1 MRLSWAAA
9 KPPTAA
15 LPDGIRIRELSM
27 ADEVAL
33 GGLMWDAFSGTVEGE
48 YADPSDAGMDAAET
62 LAGKRGPVV
71 WCASLAAELDS
82 VIVAAV
88 VVVRDNAHGYLPLL
102 AFAVTHPARQRR
114 GIGSRLI
121 EESIAR
127 LASSGVNELHLA
139 VVRGNPAF
147 GLYQRLG
154 FQVVARQEDLT
165 RAPRARI

>member
-9 KPPTAA
+9 KPPTAS
-15 LPDGIRIRELSM
+15 LPEGIRIRELSK
-27 ADEVAL
+27 ADEAAL
-33 GGLMWDAFSGTVEGE
+33 GGLMRDAFSGTADDE
-48 YADPSDAGMDAAET
+48 YAAPSDAGMDAAET
-62 LAGKRGPVV
+62 LAGKWGPVV

-82 VIVAAV
+82 VVVAAV
-88 VVVRDNAHGYLPLL
+88 VVVRDSAHGYLPLL

-139 VVRGNPAF
+139 VVRDNPAF
-147 GLYQRLG
+147 GLYQRLR
-154 FQVVARQEDLT
+154 FQVVAPGKE
-165 RAPRARI
+165 I